1 MSFKIIFS
9 TIPSSQGYH
18 RHQEITHHNTGED
31 DKEKVVVV
39 VRIERAI
46 WGGGLSKRFDSFDLT
61 TYIMT
66 RYYKSAQSFSSPIIL
81 IPLLP

>member
-39 VRIERAI
+39 VRIESAI
-46 WGGGLSKRFDSFDLT
+46 WGGGL
-61 TYIMT
+61 IEE
-66 RYYKSAQSFSSPIIL
+66 I
-81 IPLLP
+81 